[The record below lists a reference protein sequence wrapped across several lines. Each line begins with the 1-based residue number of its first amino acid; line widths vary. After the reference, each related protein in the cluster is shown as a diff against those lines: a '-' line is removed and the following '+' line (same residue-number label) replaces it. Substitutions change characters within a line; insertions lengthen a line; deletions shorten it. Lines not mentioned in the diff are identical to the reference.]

1 MASAASREGN
11 DEMSKG
17 GRVEKSSQPMGSGQR
32 GAPEVEQAHVGEAE
46 RKEEA
51 RWGKG
56 RCGRKRRLLPPPR
69 GKGLLQGAEKQ
80 PGHILEGDIPVP
92 KFKRRKGEGDSTY
105 IGRIERETQ
114 HVMFLTKYQL
124 QREPEK
130 EEPVPEKSQRKK
142 DFQKKKLDKIRRKKE
157 EKKAA
162 LLEKDFLK
170 DSVKFGEVAEQ
181 PPTITAK
188 PRKSV
193 VKDKA
198 GKKELL
204 LTSLL
209 GSGGTPSTPKVF
221 HASLARQRIVQ
232 EERERVVQAYRDI
245 KKRKQQQM
253 AESQLAIDKLK
264 KPV

>member
-1 MASAASREGN
+1 MGKRKVRTQAAPAATASREG
-11 DEMSKG
+11 
-17 GRVEKSSQPMGSGQR
+17 
-32 GAPEVEQAHVGEAE
+32 AA
-46 RKEEA
+46 
-51 RWGKG
+51 
-56 RCGRKRRLLPPPR
+56 PR
-69 GKGLLQGAEKQ
+69 GRQMMMKKKTQCLDEQEIPFRLREIMRSRDELKNPKSKKKKKKEKQ

>member
-1 MASAASREGN
+1 
-11 DEMSKG
+11 
-17 GRVEKSSQPMGSGQR
+17 
-32 GAPEVEQAHVGEAE
+32 
-46 RKEEA
+46 
-51 RWGKG
+51 
-56 RCGRKRRLLPPPR
+56 L
-69 GKGLLQGAEKQ
+69 
-80 PGHILEGDIPVP
+80 
-92 KFKRRKGEGDSTY
+92 
-105 IGRIERETQ
+105 
-114 HVMFLTKYQL
+114 
-124 QREPEK
+124 
-130 EEPVPEKSQRKK
+130 
-142 DFQKKKLDKIRRKKE
+142 DFRKKKLDKIRRKKE

-193 VKDKA
+193 VKDMA
-198 GKKELL
+198 GKKQLL

-221 HASLARQRIVQ
+221 HTSLARQRIVQ

-253 AESQLAIDKLK
+253 AENQLAIDKLK